1 MGNYK
6 VEVLIEN
13 KPKLRDPEG
22 ETIHKELLLK
32 GGYNMVKEVR
42 TGKMIRIVLEA
53 ENGLEA
59 ENLVRK
65 LCDELR
71 IYNPLVSS
79 LRIKLVEAS

>member
-1 MGNYK
+1 MPEYK

-22 ETIHKELLLK
+22 ETVHRELILK

-42 TGKMIRIVLEA
+42 TGKMLRIVLEA
-53 ENGLEA
+53 GSKLEA
-59 ENLVRK
+59 EELVKK

-71 IYNPLVSS
+71 IYNPLVST
-79 LRIKLVEAS
+79 LRVKVIE

>member
-1 MGNYK
+1 MPEYK

-22 ETIHKELLLK
+22 ETVYRELILK

-42 TGKMIRIVLEA
+42 TGKMLRIVLEA
-53 ENGLEA
+53 GSKLEA
-59 ENLVRK
+59 EELVKK

-71 IYNPLVSS
+71 IYNPLVST
-79 LRIKLVEAS
+79 LRVKVIE

>member
-1 MGNYK
+1 M
-6 VEVLIEN
+6 EVLIEN